1 MKNFICE
8 KCSLFLKHKNL
19 FLYSLNGIKN
29 RHHLYKVC
37 PALELKISN
46 EQYEKYERFI
56 QENNMINK
64 IYVHDEY
71 KEDERNQF
79 KQKMIQYHFF
89 DDIEEDDINK
99 NCLLYPEWMIYFLS
113 KK

>member
-1 MKNFICE
+1 
-8 KCSLFLKHKNL
+8 
-19 FLYSLNGIKN
+19 
-29 RHHLYKVC
+29 
-37 PALELKISN
+37 
-46 EQYEKYERFI
+46 
-56 QENNMINK
+56 MINK